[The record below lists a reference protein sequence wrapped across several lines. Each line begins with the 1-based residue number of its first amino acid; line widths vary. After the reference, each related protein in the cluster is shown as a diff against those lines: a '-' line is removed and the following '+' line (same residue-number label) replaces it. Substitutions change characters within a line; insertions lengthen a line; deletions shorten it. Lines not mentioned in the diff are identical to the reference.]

1 MLLARIDGTIVA
13 ATAHPS
19 VKGWRL
25 LICQPLTEDGADTGS
40 PIVAIDNLGAGLHS
54 RVVLSSDGLSV
65 REVVG
70 DPHSPIRYRVIGLV
84 DEEGE
89 CA

>member
-1 MLLARIDGTIVA
+1 MLLARIDGTVVA
-13 ATAHPS
+13 AVAHPS

-25 LICQPLTEDGADTGS
+25 LICQPLTSDGEASGS
-40 PIVAIDNLGAGLHS
+40 PVVAIDNLGAGLHS
-54 RVVLSSDGLSV
+54 RAILSSDGRSV
-65 REVVG
+65 REELG

-84 DEEGE
+84 DEEGV